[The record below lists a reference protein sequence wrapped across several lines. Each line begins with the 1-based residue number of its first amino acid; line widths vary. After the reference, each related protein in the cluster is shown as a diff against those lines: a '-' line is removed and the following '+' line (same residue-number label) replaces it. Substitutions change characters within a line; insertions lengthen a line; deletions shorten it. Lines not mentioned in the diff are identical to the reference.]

1 MAHSTPRGRL
11 TAAAASSLAVIAL
24 IGAAPA
30 VRAEGGRLSLA
41 AAVSRALEEGYAAR
55 IARLTTGGARDAH
68 LEVRGS
74 YLPQLSVTSAA
85 GWSNR
90 RDEKLIALDKS
101 GQFKTYDIASIGSSE
116 GSFNVYIEQLLF
128 DLERWRLIEREEIA
142 AEAAHVAELQE
153 RESVAYDVTRKFTQ
167 VVRFQRLADLAGQQ
181 VADARWL
188 DDQARKLYEVG
199 QLLQSELGLVALH
212 LDESEIAAQMRAAEA
227 DDARAALWLVI
238 GAGEKAE
245 MPISVAAESLP
256 RLDAVPQEED
266 EALSTSPELR
276 VLELRRRMEE
286 ANVSAASARR
296 LPTVGVRAGYAYFG
310 TDDRGDLYKDEVRV
324 GLAIEVP
331 IFDGFQ
337 ARHGIAAA
345 RKKAEIARLRHRS
358 LLDRKRLRVRELIR
372 QLEMAGLRQGL
383 AERRETVARE
393 EQRLVDL
400 RLQAGRERLKDAL
413 TVREEAVRDAGAAAD
428 ARFARIDLWAEL
440 QHERGQLTDAILGS
454 SAGSP
459 SAP

>member
-1 MAHSTPRGRL
+1 MLYFTSRGRL
-11 TAAAASSLAVIAL
+11 GASAISLPVVIAL
-24 IGAAPA
+24 LGAAPA
-30 VRAEGGRLSLA
+30 TGAGTERLSLA
-41 AAVSRALEEGYAAR
+41 VAVSRALEEGYAAR

-68 LEVRGS
+68 LEMRGS

-101 GQFKTYDIASIGSSE
+101 GRFRTYDIASMGSSE

-128 DLERWRLIEREEIA
+128 DLERWRLIGREEIA
-142 AEAAHVAELQE
+142 VEAAGVAELQE
-153 RESVAYDVTRKFTQ
+153 REGVAYDVTRKFTQ
-167 VVRFQRLADLAGQQ
+167 VVRLQRLEGVARQQ
-181 VADARWL
+181 VVDARWL
-188 DDQARKLYEVG
+188 DEQARKLYEVG
-199 QLLQSELGLVALH
+199 QALETERGLAALH
-212 LDESEIAAQMRAAEA
+212 LDESEIVARMRSAEA
-227 DDARAALWLVI
+227 DDARAALWLAI
-238 GAGEKAE
+238 AAGEEAE
-245 MPISVAAESLP
+245 TPISVVAESLP
-256 RLDAVPQEED
+256 EVGTIAMEGEEVV
-266 EALSTSPELR
+266 SNSPELR
-276 VLELRRRMEE
+276 ILELRRRMEE
-286 ANVSAASARR
+286 ASVSAAKARR

-324 GLAIEVP
+324 GLAVEIP

-345 RKKAEIARLRHRS
+345 RKRAEIARLRHRS

-372 QLEMAGLRQGL
+372 QFEMAGLRQGL

-400 RLQAGRERLKDAL
+400 RLQAGRERLREAL
-413 TVREEAVRDAGAAAD
+413 TAREEAVRDAAAAAD
-428 ARFARIDLWAEL
+428 ARFARIDLWTEL
-440 QHERGQLTDAILGS
+440 QHERGRLTDAILGS

>member
-1 MAHSTPRGRL
+1 MPHSTPRGRL
-11 TAAAASSLAVIAL
+11 MAAAASSLAVIAL
-24 IGAAPA
+24 LGAAPA
-30 VRAEGGRLSLA
+30 ARAEDGRLSLA
-41 AAVSRALEEGYAAR
+41 AAVSRALEDGYTAR
-55 IARLTTGGARDAH
+55 IARLATGSARDVH
-68 LEVRGS
+68 REVRGT

-85 GWSNR
+85 GWSNQ

-101 GQFKTYDIASIGSSE
+101 GKFKTYDIASMGSNE

-128 DLERWRLIEREEIA
+128 DLEQWKLIEREEIA

-167 VVRFQRLADLAGQQ
+167 VVRLQRLEDLARQG
-181 VADARWL
+181 VVDARWL
-188 DDQARKLYEVG
+188 DEQARKLYEVG

-238 GAGEKAE
+238 AAGEEAE

-256 RLDAVPQEED
+256 RLDAVPEEED

-310 TDDRGDLYKDEVRV
+310 TDDRGDLYQD
-324 GLAIEVP
+324 
-331 IFDGFQ
+331 
-337 ARHGIAAA
+337 
-345 RKKAEIARLRHRS
+345 
-358 LLDRKRLRVRELIR
+358 
-372 QLEMAGLRQGL
+372 
-383 AERRETVARE
+383 
-393 EQRLVDL
+393 
-400 RLQAGRERLKDAL
+400 
-413 TVREEAVRDAGAAAD
+413 
-428 ARFARIDLWAEL
+428 
-440 QHERGQLTDAILGS
+440 
-454 SAGSP
+454 
-459 SAP
+459 

>member
-1 MAHSTPRGRL
+1 MLDSKPCGRVRATAVSLLVVTALLGAGPAAGAGIERL
-11 TAAAASSLAVIAL
+11 T
-24 IGAAPA
+24 
-30 VRAEGGRLSLA
+30 LA
-41 AAVSRALEEGYAAR
+41 AAVSRALQEGYAAR

-68 LEVRGS
+68 LEMRGS
-74 YLPQLSVTSAA
+74 YLPQFSVTSAA

-101 GQFKTYDIASIGSSE
+101 GKFRTYDIASMGSSE

-238 GAGEKAE
+238 GAGEEAE

-256 RLDAVPQEED
+256 RLDAVPEEED

-296 LPTVGVRAGYAYFG
+296 LPTVGIRAGYAYFG
-310 TDDRGDLYKDEVRV
+310 TDDRGDLYQDEVRV

-337 ARHGIAAA
+337 AKHGIAAA

-440 QHERGQLTDAILGS
+440 QHERGRLTDAILGS
-454 SAGSP
+454 SAGSA

>member
-1 MAHSTPRGRL
+1 MSHSAPRGQFRA
-11 TAAAASSLAVIAL
+11 TAAFSLVVIAL
-24 IGAAPA
+24 LGATPA
-30 VRAEGGRLSLA
+30 AGVEAERLTLA
-41 AAVSRALEEGYAAR
+41 AAVSRALQEGYAAR
-55 IARLTTGGARDAH
+55 IARLATGGARDAH
-68 LEVRGS
+68 LEMRGS
-74 YLPQLSVTSAA
+74 YLPQLFVTSAA
-85 GWSNR
+85 GWSNQ
-90 RDEKLIALDKS
+90 RDEKLIALDKR
-101 GQFKTYDIASIGSSE
+101 GQFRSYDIASIGSSE

-128 DLERWRLIEREEIA
+128 DLKRWKLIEREEIA

-167 VVRFQRLADLAGQQ
+167 VVRLQRLADLAGQQ

-199 QLLQSELGLVALH
+199 QLLQSELGLVTLH

-227 DDARAALWLVI
+227 DDARAALWLAI
-238 GAGEKAE
+238 AAGEETE
-245 MPISVAAESLP
+245 MPISVVAGSLP

-266 EALSTSPELR
+266 EALSSSPELR

-331 IFDGFQ
+331 IFDGFR

-345 RKKAEIARLRHRS
+345 RKKVEIARLRHRS

-383 AERRETVARE
+383 AERREAAARE

-400 RLQAGRERLKDAL
+400 RLKAGRERLKDVL
-413 TVREEAVRDAGAAAD
+413 DVREETARDAGEAAD

-440 QHERGQLTDAILGS
+440 QHQRGRLTDAILGA
-454 SAGSP
+454 SARSP